1 MTRSVVGSKPFGYEY
16 WGKRKGSYWV
26 DRKTS
31 HKMERMQLKEEDRD
45 LIKDALFELGEGN
58 KLRRCEYE

>member
-1 MTRSVVGSKPFGYEY
+1 MSRSVVGGKPSGYEY

-31 HKMERMQLKEEDRD
+31 HKRERMQL
-45 LIKDALFELGEGN
+45 DATE
-58 KLRRCEYE
+58 RRR